1 MINKNYNSR
10 DIKELLV
17 KNNFK
22 QVYKSKMILR
32 NLLNIFIKIRFI
44 VLISEK
50 KISIIITS
58 YNKEKFIQNTIKSCI
73 DQNYKNYEIIIID
86 TGSKDKTKYLINK
99 FSNKLIKKILLKKI
113 FNSIKKSNTCH

>member
-1 MINKNYNSR
+1 M
-10 DIKELLV
+10 
-17 KNNFK
+17 
-22 QVYKSKMILR
+22 
-32 NLLNIFIKIRFI
+32 
-44 VLISEK
+44 ISEK

-99 FSNKLIKKILLKKI
+99 FSNKLIKKFLLKENI
-113 FNSIKKSNTCH
+113 QFHQKSNTCH